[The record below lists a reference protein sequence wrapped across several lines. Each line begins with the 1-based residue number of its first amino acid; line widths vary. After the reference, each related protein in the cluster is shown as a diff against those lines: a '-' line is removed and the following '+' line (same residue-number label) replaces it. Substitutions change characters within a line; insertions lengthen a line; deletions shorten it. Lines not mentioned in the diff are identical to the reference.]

1 MPTAI
6 STASAEAEPA
16 APSREVPRFP
26 REVAPGFFWF
36 SSCLDLSVRGKP
48 LHNHNSCFLVVG
60 SDATV
65 LVDTG
70 MPYGWAE
77 IRAQLTDV
85 LAGRPLDYVFATHPE
100 APHVGNAGPLLRTW
114 PTARLC
120 GDLRNYHLFY
130 PEFRDR
136 FHHMR
141 PGDALNLG
149 DRSLIA
155 VPAIVHDLVN
165 TLWAYD
171 TGQRILFVSDGYPY
185 THAHSADQCAMTAEE
200 LPESPKVEDTGP
212 VIEGALGW
220 TRHVDAELTIRE
232 LEDFLVRYPSD
243 IIAPAHGGVIT
254 HPPAITEVFKAGLRR
269 VNWWTQ

>member
-1 MPTAI
+1 M
-6 STASAEAEPA
+6 ASATSATPAEEALE
-16 APSREVPRFP
+16 APSQEVPRFP

-36 SSCLDLSVRGKP
+36 SSCLDLSVRGKS
-48 LHNHNSCFLVVG
+48 LHNHNSCFLVMG

-77 IRAQLTDV
+77 IRTQLTAV
-85 LAGRPLDYVFATHPE
+85 LGGRPLDYVFATHPE
-100 APHVGNAGPLLRTW
+100 APHAGNAGPLLRTW

-120 GDLRNYHLFY
+120 GDLRNYHLFF

-136 FHHMR
+136 FHQMR
-141 PGDALNLG
+141 PGDALDLG
-149 DRSLIA
+149 GRSLIA

-165 TLWAYD
+165 SLWAYD

-185 THAHSADQCAMTAEE
+185 THAHSSDQCAMTAEE

-232 LEDFLVRYPSD
+232 LEDFLVRYPTD